1 MHSPNSELNCGGLLV
16 QAKTNG
22 AGIPLYY
29 DERTHPTMCYKV
41 VKMRIEP
48 NSSQRRI
55 IDHTIDYNRY
65 IFNSLIT
72 ANKLFFRKHSRLL
85 SEFEMNNLCTIL
97 RKRWSCFRV
106 MHSTTHNDVSRRV
119 HQACR
124 KCMDNAASK
133 KRRAVAKGV
142 MSAEEPLPMTW
153 PRYRNHNRYDS
164 YAHLSNRDFGIV
176 ESTNGNGKMVR
187 RLKLGKVKGTVRC
200 YNQGTPIP
208 GIPKTCIVTRK
219 DMGTHT
225 EYYACISY
233 EIAESEQRH
242 PDNPKAVGIDLGI
255 RHIAATSEGKLY
267 DHQNDMR
274 EDLRKLKKLS
284 NRLSKDSHDSRK
296 RRKSLS
302 RLKHHHK
309 RMVNKRKENIEH
321 ISKEIVEDHDIVVM
335 ERLKVK
341 KLWEKSLG
349 RSMTRGFVNSSLGML
364 RRRISDKAECA
375 GVKVIEV
382 DPRGTSQTCSQC
394 GEHVGKTLNISIHRC
409 PVCGYTADRDINAAI
424 NILLKGLTGNPV
436 PARDESPAA

>member
-1 MHSPNSELNCGGLLV
+1 
-16 QAKTNG
+16 
-22 AGIPLYY
+22 
-29 DERTHPTMCYKV
+29 MCYKV

-97 RKRWSCFRV
+97 RRRWPCFRV

-119 HQACR
+119 HQACM
-124 KCMDNAASK
+124 KCMDNAVSK

-200 YNQGTPIP
+200 YNQCTPIT

-219 DMGTHT
+219 DVGTHT

-233 EIAESEQRH
+233 ESETVERIQ
-242 PDNPKAVGIDLGI
+242 PENPKAVGIDL
-255 RHIAATSEGKLY
+255 
-267 DHQNDMR
+267 
-274 EDLRKLKKLS
+274 
-284 NRLSKDSHDSRK
+284 
-296 RRKSLS
+296 
-302 RLKHHHK
+302 
-309 RMVNKRKENIEH
+309 
-321 ISKEIVEDHDIVVM
+321 
-335 ERLKVK
+335 
-341 KLWEKSLG
+341 
-349 RSMTRGFVNSSLGML
+349 
-364 RRRISDKAECA
+364 
-375 GVKVIEV
+375 
-382 DPRGTSQTCSQC
+382 
-394 GEHVGKTLNISIHRC
+394 
-409 PVCGYTADRDINAAI
+409 
-424 NILLKGLTGNPV
+424 
-436 PARDESPAA
+436 